1 MNRVVS
7 SSRHVWRS
15 TTSLRSAAKSKFAL
29 VWSRSGGKTSLMND
43 FKLVLLKN
51 LRPAL
56 RCIFHSSPSALM
68 IPLPADFRD
77 ENQVSQRDCTPTL
90 LKKASHT
97 EQVPGAK
104 AEKIAFDEYVVILE
118 NMLDIP
124 RIVDHNGW
132 WQGRHRYLV
141 CCEPGLP
148 LAFREPFEE
157 LMSSLQEPYAISSEW
172 EGTWRSPVRIS

>member
-1 MNRVVS
+1 MINV
-7 SSRHVWRS
+7 
-15 TTSLRSAAKSKFAL
+15 
-29 VWSRSGGKTSLMND
+29 

-56 RCIFHSSPSALM
+56 RCTFHSSPSALM

-77 ENQVSQRDCTPTL
+77 ENQVSQRDCAPTL
-90 LKKASHT
+90 FKKASRT

-104 AEKIAFDEYVVILE
+104 AEEISFDEYVVILE
-118 NMLDIP
+118 NMFDIP
-124 RIVDHNGW
+124 WIVDDNSW

-141 CCEPGLP
+141 GCESGLS
-148 LAFREPFEE
+148 LAFREPFEK

-172 EGTWRSPVRIS
+172 